1 MDRHSS
7 SLCPVEAVVMQRPNQ
22 KPAWIVLVEDNP
34 ADAILV
40 REALDEHGVHCDL
53 TTLTDGERAFQLIE
67 RIDREQAECPDLVIL
82 DLKLPK
88 KSGFEI
94 LERMRSSP
102 ICARIPVVIFTSSSA
117 QQDKDRAAALGGTRY
132 IAKPHRLAEF
142 VKIGAV
148 IKNILEGQVAE
159 PEHSP

>member
-1 MDRHSS
+1 
-7 SLCPVEAVVMQRPNQ
+7 MQRPNP
-22 KPAWIVLVEDNP
+22 KLAWIVLVEDNP
-34 ADAILV
+34 ADVMLV

-53 TTLTDGERAFQLIE
+53 TTLPDGERAFQLMD
-67 RIDREQAECPDLVIL
+67 RIDREQGQCPDLVIL

-88 KSGFEI
+88 KNGFEV

-102 ICARIPVVIFTSSSA
+102 ICAAIPVVIFTSSNA
-117 QQDKDRAAALGGTRY
+117 QQDQDRAAALGGTRY
-132 IAKPHRLAEF
+132 IAKPHGLAEF

-148 IKNILEGQVAE
+148 IKKILEDQGTE